1 MKSISTYIKEAT
13 EKVELAHKDIKAY
26 DEYNENVKDFTYEE
40 RCKILE
46 LSEKKNKSF
55 RAAVKAVKDLH
66 ILFDLNEPEI
76 KYYDRL
82 VSGLYHIT
90 SRWEYMNKRLGWS

>member
-26 DEYNENVKDFTYEE
+26 DEYNDSVKDFTYEE
-40 RCKILE
+40 RCRILE
-46 LSEKKNKSF
+46 LSEKKKKSF
-55 RAAVKAVKDLH
+55 QAAAKAVKDLH
-66 ILFDLNEPEI
+66 ILFDLNVPEI
-76 KYYDRL
+76 KFYSHL

-90 SRWEYMNKRLGWS
+90 SRWEYINERLGWS